1 MAQVCAEKKALLD
14 CAEIEIVLEK
24 LPESRKQIEK
34 KKVEDKQDKSRLL
47 KLFKKAKYNAKYHEE
62 LIQIKKVKSQIHF
75 RNYGVF

>member
-1 MAQVCAEKKALLD
+1 MAQVCAKDEALLD
-14 CAEIEIVLEK
+14 CAEIEIALEK
-24 LPESRKQIEK
+24 LPKSRKQIEI

-47 KLFKKAKYNAKYHEE
+47 KLYEEAKYNVKCYKE

>member
-1 MAQVCAEKKALLD
+1 MAQVCIKDEALLD
-14 CAEIEIVLEK
+14 SAEIKTILED

-47 KLFKKAKYNAKYHEE
+47 KLFKKARYNVKYNKK

-75 RNYGVF
+75 RNSGVF

>member
-1 MAQVCAEKKALLD
+1 MAHVCTENEALCD
-14 CAEIEIVLEK
+14 SAEIEIVLEK